1 MNISLREIDSEN
13 FHQCLKLKVADGQEN
28 YVADNAVSIAES
40 KIYPHLIPL
49 AVYLENEMVGF
60 AMYGRDPE
68 TGNFWLVRLM
78 IDAQQQGK
86 GYGKSATLAVIEKLY
101 EEFNCREIYLSFV
114 PGNVGAE
121 KMYSSLGFERTGET
135 DESGEIIMRFK
146 STDNGQS
153 TTNN

>member
-1 MNISLREIDSEN
+1 MNISLREIDTEN
-13 FHQCLKLKVADGQEN
+13 FHQCLKLKVADGQKN

-40 KIYPHLIPL
+40 KIFPYLIPL

-78 IDAQQQGK
+78 IDAQHQGK
-86 GYGKSATLAVIEKLY
+86 GYGKSATQAMIEKLN
-101 EEFNCREIYLSFV
+101 EEFDCREVYLSFV
-114 PGNVGAE
+114 PENVRAE

-135 DESGEIIMRFK
+135 DDGGEIIMRFK
-146 STDNGQS
+146 STDNGEAA
-153 TTNN
+153 TDN